1 MAFEQES
8 SPRSASWRSALWLG
22 VFACV
27 FLFVGWSAYW
37 YVARRMAE
45 NEFHTQ
51 LEREAQVGRIWTCAS
66 LTFRGYPLSISID
79 CSDPRLRIENGAGA
93 AIISARR
100 ALIAARLYTP
110 TLVDIDV
117 TAPAE
122 VDTDDARTS
131 LDWTSLQIET
141 RGLPKRLDRLSI
153 VGRGV
158 TVEFA
163 NSAAS
168 RADAIHLNLRRTTPS
183 QMAPYAL
190 ALGLAGI
197 DSPALTKLI
206 GAGGPALFTA
216 LGSVTQ
222 LDAATAGLWTERLQS
237 WSAAGGR
244 ATIAA
249 LSLTRDAFAVEAE
262 GSVGLD
268 QQHRPD
274 GKFAVKVRNAGPAL
288 LALAEASGKV
298 QRNSIAG
305 QLALGVL
312 GRPGEL
318 KFDVTADGGAL
329 SIGPLRR
336 LLTLPALY

>member
-1 MAFEQES
+1 MVFEQGS
-8 SPRSASWRSALWLG
+8 SLKSASWRSALWLG
-22 VFACV
+22 AFACV
-27 FLFVGWSAYW
+27 FLIVGWSAYW

-45 NEFHTQ
+45 REFHRQ
-51 LEREAQVGRIWTCAS
+51 LEREAQIGREWSCES
-66 LTFRGYPLSISID
+66 LAFSGYPLSISID
-79 CSDPRLRIENGAGA
+79 CLGPRLRAADGADTTT
-93 AIISARR
+93 ISARR

-122 VDTDDARTS
+122 VDTDGARTS
-131 LDWTSLQIET
+131 LDWTSLEIET
-141 RGLPKRLDRLSI
+141 RGLPKRLDRFSMI
-153 VGRGV
+153 GRGL
-158 TVEFA
+158 TVKF
-163 NSAAS
+163 SDSSAS
-168 RADAIHLNLRRTTPS
+168 RADAIHLNLRRTTS
-183 QMAPYAL
+183 SHMAPYAL

-197 DSPALTKLI
+197 DAPALAKLI
-206 GAGGPALFTA
+206 GPGGPALFTA

-244 ATIAA
+244 VTIAA
-249 LSLTRDAFAVEAE
+249 LNLARDAFAVEAE

-268 QQHRPD
+268 QQHMPD
-274 GKFAVKVRNAGPAL
+274 GKFAVKMRNAGPAL

-305 QLALGVL
+305 HLALSIL
-312 GRPGEL
+312 GKPGEL
-318 KFDVTADGGAL
+318 KFDVTAEGGAL

-336 LLTLPALY
+336 LLALPALY